1 MEVSNVQNSQQ
12 PDQYRMLDF
21 ENQYYDTANLV

>member
-12 PDQYRMLDF
+12 PDQNRMLDF
-21 ENQYYDTANLV
+21 EHQYYDTANLI